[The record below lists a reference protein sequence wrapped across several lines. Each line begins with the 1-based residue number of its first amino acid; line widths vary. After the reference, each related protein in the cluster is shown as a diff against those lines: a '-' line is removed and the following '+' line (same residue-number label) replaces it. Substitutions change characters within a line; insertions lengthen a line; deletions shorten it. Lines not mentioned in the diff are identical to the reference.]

1 MHLNVSPEVFRQN
14 VCDII
19 LTAKTKEPEV
29 SRIIEKGVFDYAI
42 KEAGIQ
48 KVVKKWNNPTFVGIY
63 TTRLRTINENLDL
76 IIEQL
81 NECLISYDDLA
92 FITHQEIKPDQWA
105 SLIKEKSVKDS
116 NLFEDNSEAAT
127 DTFTCYKCRTKKCT
141 FYQLQTRSAD
151 EPMTTFVTCINCGF
165 RWKC

>member
-1 MHLNVSPEVFRQN
+1 MHLNVLPEVFRKN

-19 LTAKTKEPEV
+19 LNVKIKDSEI
-29 SRIIEKGVFDYAI
+29 SSIIEQGIFDYAI

-48 KVVKKWNNPTFVGIY
+48 KVVKKWNNPTFVDIY
-63 TTRLRTINENLDL
+63 TTRLRSINENLDS
-76 IIEQL
+76 IIPQL
-81 NECLISYDDLA
+81 NDGILNFDTLA

-105 SLIKEKSVKDS
+105 TLIKEKSVKDL